1 MGAPDQSRRGGANE
15 HDRGYKLLFSN
26 PTLVAELLRGF
37 LPGSWLDRLDF
48 ATLER
53 MGGSFVSGDLR
64 ERHSD
69 LIWRL
74 RLRDDE
80 EGWVYVYLLLELQ
93 STSDYFM
100 AVRLLTYVGL
110 LLEEIIRKEK
120 LTPGDRLP
128 AVLPVV
134 LYNGARPWGAPLRLE
149 SLFVPVPGPLKR
161 HLPRLTYR
169 LLDERR
175 LDLDLPE
182 LRQNPTAAIFRVE
195 TNKAL
200 EAVPGLSQAL
210 DNLIPSGD
218 SELRRTV
225 YVWFAEVVQRRFPD
239 AIIPEGV
246 NLKGAPMLEE
256 TLVKWRE
263 QIVRET
269 RRDTILEQMTVRFGR
284 LPEEVRSQVEQI
296 TSEKELERLSRK
308 ILSAKSLEDMRIRQ
322 RSTPPRRASRE

>member
-120 LTPGDRLP
+120 LTPG
-128 AVLPVV
+128 
-134 LYNGARPWGAPLRLE
+134 
-149 SLFVPVPGPLKR
+149 
-161 HLPRLTYR
+161 
-169 LLDERR
+169 
-175 LDLDLPE
+175 
-182 LRQNPTAAIFRVE
+182 
-195 TNKAL
+195 
-200 EAVPGLSQAL
+200 
-210 DNLIPSGD
+210 
-218 SELRRTV
+218 
-225 YVWFAEVVQRRFPD
+225 
-239 AIIPEGV
+239 
-246 NLKGAPMLEE
+246 
-256 TLVKWRE
+256 
-263 QIVRET
+263 
-269 RRDTILEQMTVRFGR
+269 
-284 LPEEVRSQVEQI
+284 
-296 TSEKELERLSRK
+296 
-308 ILSAKSLEDMRIRQ
+308 
-322 RSTPPRRASRE
+322 